1 MQCLEGHERKGYESM
16 TTETDTDVGDTSLE
30 LVMFGP
36 GSYAWDVGDS
46 DCWRG
51 WSATMEGGEPGPLTL
66 FTTGP

>member
-1 MQCLEGHERKGYESM
+1 M